1 MNEDYI
7 LQMKGINK
15 SFGGVQVLYDLD
27 FSMHAGEV
35 RALAGENG
43 AGKSTLMKI
52 LGGIYD
58 CDSGEVLIDGEKTS
72 IGSVEDA
79 QKRGVSIIHQEI
91 VLVQDMTVGENIFL
105 GREFKTRMG
114 FIDYQKIYREAAEIL
129 GRIGLESLR
138 PDTIV
143 RELSISQQQMVEIA
157 KALSTNSRIL
167 VMDEPTSSLTD
178 REVEFLFEQIKTL
191 SRKGVSII
199 YISHKM
205 EEINQIADSIT
216 IMRDGHHILTTSI
229 RDISYEQIIQNM
241 VGHKIEDYYPDYK
254 VRLGKEILRVEHLT
268 TEKVEDIS
276 FSLAEG
282 EILGITG
289 LMGAGR
295 TELAKAVFGLDEI
308 LSGSLYI
315 DGKKCTIKSPGEA
328 IRKKIA
334 LVPEDRKENGLFLEN
349 SISFN
354 MTVTVMDEF
363 IKGISVDAKKEKQ
376 ILEEYISQLEI
387 KMAGTE
393 QLAVELSG
401 GNQQKI
407 VISKW
412 LASNPKILILD
423 EPTRGVDVGA
433 KSDIYHLICKIA
445 ETGVAIILISSEL
458 PEVMNMSSR
467 IGVMCEG
474 KLVRFFEPD
483 KEEVT
488 QEQIMHYA
496 TGGYEHETY
505 NG

>member
-15 SFGGVQVLYDLD
+15 SFGGVSVLHDVS
-27 FSMHAGEV
+27 FEMRAGEV

-58 CDSGEVLIDGEKTS
+58 CDSGEVLIGGKRLST
-72 IGSVEDA
+72 GSVQDSSSH
-79 QKRGVSIIHQEI
+79 GVSIIHQEI

-105 GREFKTRMG
+105 GREFKTKSG
-114 FIDYQKIYREAAEIL
+114 FVDFRRIYKESREIL
-129 GRIGLESLR
+129 GRIGLGQLK

-143 RELSISQQQMVEIA
+143 RELSLSQQQMVEIA

-178 REVEFLFEQIKTL
+178 REVEFLFKQIRAL
-191 SRKGVSII
+191 SKKGVSII

-205 EEINQIADSIT
+205 DEINQIADSVT
-216 IMRDGHHILTTSI
+216 IMRDGRHILTRPI
-229 RDISYEQIIQNM
+229 QEISYEEIIQNM

-254 VRLGKEILRVEHLT
+254 VKPGKEVLKVEHMT

-276 FSLAEG
+276 FTLREG
-282 EILGITG
+282 EILGFTG

-295 TELAKAVFGLDEI
+295 TEMVNGLFGLDPV
-308 LSGSLYI
+308 LSGEIYL
-315 DGKKCTIKSPGEA
+315 DGIKSIIHSPGEA
-328 IRKKIA
+328 IKRKIS
-334 LVPEDRKENGLFLEN
+334 LVPEDRKEKGLFLQN
-349 SISFN
+349 TIAFN
-354 MTVTVMDEF
+354 MTITVMEEF
-363 IKGISVDAKKEKQ
+363 IKGISVDYKKEQQ
-376 ILEEYISQLEI
+376 ILNEYIHQLDI
-387 KMAGTE
+387 KMADTE

-401 GNQQKI
+401 GNQQKV

-412 LASNPKILILD
+412 LASAPRILILD

-445 ETGVAIILISSEL
+445 EKGVAVILISSEL

-474 KLVRFFEPD
+474 RLVKFFEPD

-505 NG
+505 RQ